1 MNFLDSFLTRRD
13 LLVVAGNDRKR
24 KRGSTLTTG
33 DFKAF
38 NLHILEFDATSW
50 KEAAD
55 VNLKDYVTNQLK
67 SYKDEI
73 LQNKKLLKKKKL
85 ESLSN
90 EKQYV
95 QPLTHKFLKKLVSF
109 SFKNIPQ
116 VSAVRERPYGQVSN
130 SISTITGGIV
140 DQAIIYKAGDADDGY
155 CLGPWE
161 DKAINHDLDKTD
173 MAQLFSAMIAEESLF
188 ESVRRY
194 PPEMCGILA
203 NGLDF
208 ILLKRRRWEGNEF
221 TNICYPCKNDDQI
234 VKALVH
240 FLVTCHENLKI
251 ITSAD
256 FDPLRNGLNQGS
268 IPEEEPNDESSDGA
282 EEKSDADDGGGKKT
296 PPPSSTH
303 APTNQRSLQDMSF
316 IKEYFARCTLPL
328 TRQNLESLAY

>member
-1 MNFLDSFLTRRD
+1 MNETD
-13 LLVVAGNDRKR
+13 L
-24 KRGSTLTTG
+24 
-33 DFKAF
+33 
-38 NLHILEFDATSW
+38 
-50 KEAAD
+50 
-55 VNLKDYVTNQLK
+55 
-67 SYKDEI
+67 
-73 LQNKKLLKKKKL
+73 
-85 ESLSN
+85 
-90 EKQYV
+90 V
-95 QPLTHKFLKKLVSF
+95 QPVLHEFLENLVSF
-109 SFKNIPQ
+109 SFKNIHQ

-130 SISTITGGIV
+130 SVSIITGGIL
-140 DQAIIYKAGDADDGY
+140 DQAIIYKTNQGTNGSF
-155 CLGPWE
+155 LGPWE
-161 DKAINHDLDKTD
+161 DKGIYHDLGKPE
-173 MAQLFSAMIAEESLF
+173 MAQLYTAMIAEERLF
-188 ESVRRY
+188 ELADRY
-194 PPEMCGILA
+194 PPKMCGILT

-208 ILLKRRRWEGNEF
+208 VLLKRTRRNGNTF
-221 TNICYPCKNDDQI
+221 TNICYWCENDQQT